1 MKLMIKVKDIIFDQ
15 IFKSMSVHY
24 KTDWFEQ
31 ITRSNQIIH
40 LNQKRNDKFSSTC
53 IIVTRRLVK
62 VGT

>member
-1 MKLMIKVKDIIFDQ
+1 MKLTIKGKDIIFDQ

-40 LNQKRNDKFSSTC
+40 LNQKGMIN
-53 IIVTRRLVK
+53 LV
-62 VGT
+62 VPVS